1 MAQFS
6 LIVTII
12 GLICV
17 FFPFTT
23 NATEH
28 PVYQRPK
35 EEQEQSNSQVYIVH
49 CEFPDG
55 DRGTRYQ
62 DLESWYLS
70 FLPATTS
77 DSAREAPRLIY
88 SYRNVLTGF
97 AAKLSPDDLKQME
110 KMEGFISARPE
121 RVLDLYTTHST
132 SFLGLHQNMGFWN
145 DSNYGK
151 GVIIGVIDSGIFP
164 DHPSFSD
171 DGMPPPPAKWKGKCE
186 FNVTKCNNKLI
197 GARYFR
203 SSGNGTPWDEN
214 GHGTHTASTAAGR
227 FVPGANIFGNANGTA
242 VGVAPLAHIAVYKVC
257 AAVTCSES
265 DTLAAMDM
273 AISDGVDVLSL
284 SLGKLTNNFYEDN
297 IALGAFSAMEKGIFV
312 SCAAGNSG
320 PSSSSTSNEA
330 PWILT
335 VGASTIDR
343 KIKATA
349 VLGNN
354 QELDGE
360 SAYQPSDFPPTLLPL
375 AYPGNNASNLNAKYC
390 TPASL
395 NNTNVVGKI
404 VLCEVGITTRVDKGK
419 AVKAAGGA
427 AMILMNTKAIANTTL
442 AEAHVLPVTHV
453 SYADG
458 LKIKEYINSTL
469 IPTATIAFKGTRIGD
484 DRAPVVAGFSSRGP
498 NFASPGILKPD
509 IIGPGVNIL
518 AAWHISLENK
528 TNTNSRF
535 NMISGTS
542 MSCPHLSGVAALL
555 KSAHPDWSP
564 AAIKSAIMTTADV
577 LNLRSNLIEDETY
590 LPADVFATGA
600 GHVNPSK
607 ANDPG
612 LVYDIKTSDYLPYLC
627 GLNYTDRQVGIILQR
642 KANCSEITSILEGE
656 LNYPSFSIKVTG
668 NSTAQVYSR
677 TVTNV
682 GQAYSTYRVE
692 IGSPPGLDVK
702 VEPTTLVFSEVKQKL
717 SYQVTLTPLAT
728 IPNSTF
734 SQGSLR
740 WISEK
745 HIVRSPIA
753 VRFLSF

>member
-1 MAQFS
+1 MAQS
-6 LIVTII
+6 RVILTII

-17 FFPFTT
+17 FFSFTA

-28 PVYQRPK
+28 PVYQRPN
-35 EEQEQSNSQVYIVH
+35 EEEQSNSQVYIVH
-49 CEFPDG
+49 CEYPDG
-55 DRGTRYQ
+55 DRGSTRYQ
-62 DLESWYLS
+62 DLDSWYLS

-77 DSAREAPRLIY
+77 DSTREAPRLIY

-97 AAKLSPDDLKQME
+97 AAKLSPEDLKKME
-110 KMEGFISARPE
+110 KMDGFIS
-121 RVLDLYTTHST
+121 
-132 SFLGLHQNMGFWN
+132 NMGFWN
-145 DSNYGK
+145 GSNYGK

-164 DHPSFSD
+164 DHPSFND

-197 GARYFR
+197 GARYFQ

-242 VGVAPLAHIAVYKVC
+242 VGVAPLAHVAVYKVC
-257 AAVTCSES
+257 VAVTCSES

-273 AISDGVDVLSL
+273 AIEDGVDVLSL
-284 SLGKLTNNFYEDN
+284 SLGRLTNNFYEDN
-297 IALGAFSAMEKGIFV
+297 IALGAFSAMQKGIVV

-320 PSSSSTSNEA
+320 PSRSSTSNEA

-343 KIKATA
+343 KIKAIV

-354 QELDGE
+354 QEFDGE
-360 SAYQPSDFPPTLLPL
+360 SAFQPSDFPPTLLPL
-375 AYPGNNASNLNAKYC
+375 AYPGGNASDVNAKYC
-390 TPASL
+390 TTNSL
-395 NNTNVVGKI
+395 NNTDIMGKV

-419 AVKAAGGA
+419 AVKSAGGA
-427 AMILMNTKAIANTTL
+427 AMILMNTEAMANTTL

-458 LKIKEYINSTL
+458 LKIEEYINSTL
-469 IPTATIAFKGTRIGD
+469 IPTATIAFKGTIIGD

-498 NFASPGILKPD
+498 NYASPGILKPD

-518 AAWHISLENK
+518 AAWHISLENN
-528 TNTNSRF
+528 TNTNSTF

-555 KSAHPDWSP
+555 RSVHPDWSP

-590 LPADVFATGA
+590 LPADVLATGA

-612 LVYDIKTSDYLPYLC
+612 LIYDIEPSDYIRYLC
-627 GLNYTDRQVGIILQR
+627 GLNYTDRQVGTFLQR
-642 KANCSEITSILEGE
+642 KANCSEITSILEGQ
-656 LNYPSFSIKVTG
+656 LNYPSFSIRVRV

-692 IGSPPGLDVK
+692 IDSPPGLDVK

-717 SYQVTLTPLAT
+717 SYQVTFTPLAT
-728 IPNSTF
+728 IPNTTF
-734 SQGSLR
+734 NQGSLR

-745 HIVRSPIA
+745 HIVRSPMA
-753 VRFLSF
+753 VRFSFF

>member
-1 MAQFS
+1 MAQFR

-12 GLICV
+12 GLIGV
-17 FFPFTT
+17 FFSFTT

-28 PVYQRPK
+28 PVYQRPN
-35 EEQEQSNSQVYIVH
+35 EEEQSNSQVYIVH

-55 DRGTRYQ
+55 DRSTRYQ
-62 DLESWYLS
+62 DLDSWYLS

-97 AAKLSPDDLKQME
+97 AAKLSPDDLKEME

-121 RVLDLYTTHST
+121 RLLDLYTTHSIN
-132 SFLGLHQNMGFWN
+132 FLGLHQSMGFWN

-151 GVIIGVIDSGIFP
+151 GVIIGVIDTGIFP

-197 GARYFR
+197 GARYFQ

-242 VGVAPLAHIAVYKVC
+242 VGVAPLAHVAVYKVC

-273 AISDGVDVLSL
+273 AIEDGVDVLSL
-284 SLGKLTNNFYEDN
+284 SLGRLTNNFYQDN
-297 IALGAFSAMEKGIFV
+297 IALGAFSAMQKGIFV

-320 PSSSSTSNEA
+320 PFSSSTSNEA

-354 QELDGE
+354 QEFDGE
-360 SAYQPSDFPPTLLPL
+360 SAFQPSDFPPIQLTL
-375 AYPGNNASNLNAKYC
+375 AYPGINASDFDAKYC
-390 TPASL
+390 TPDSL
-395 NNTNVVGKI
+395 NNTNVMGKI

-427 AMILMNTKAIANTTL
+427 AMILMNTKAMANTTM

-458 LKIKEYINSTL
+458 LKIIEYINSTL
-469 IPTATIAFKGTRIGD
+469 IPTATIIFKGTIIGD
-484 DRAPVVAGFSSRGP
+484 DRSPVVAGFSSRGP
-498 NFASPGILKPD
+498 NYASPGILKPD

-518 AAWHISLENK
+518 AAWHISLENN
-528 TNTNSRF
+528 TNTNSTF

-555 KSAHPDWSP
+555 KSVHPDWSP

-577 LNLRSNLIEDETY
+577 LNLKSNLIEDETY

-612 LVYDIKTSDYLPYLC
+612 LIYDIEPSDYVRYLC
-627 GLNYTDRQVGIILQR
+627 GLNYTDRQVGIFLQS
-642 KANCSEITSILEGE
+642 KANCSEITSILEGQ
-656 LNYPSFSIKVTG
+656 LNYPSFSIRVRV

-682 GQAYSTYRVE
+682 GEAYSTYKVE
-692 IGSPPGLDVK
+692 IDSPPGLDVK

-717 SYQVTLTPLAT
+717 IYQVTFTPLASR
-728 IPNSTF
+728 PNTTF
-734 SQGSLR
+734 NQGSLR

-753 VRFLSF
+753 VRFSFF

>member
-1 MAQFS
+1 MS
-6 LIVTII
+6 
-12 GLICV
+12 
-17 FFPFTT
+17 
-23 NATEH
+23 
-28 PVYQRPK
+28 
-35 EEQEQSNSQVYIVH
+35 S
-49 CEFPDG
+49 
-55 DRGTRYQ
+55 RYQ

-77 DSAREAPRLIY
+77 DSDREAPRLIY

-97 AAKLSPDDLKQME
+97 AAKLSLEDLKEME
-110 KMEGFISARPE
+110 KMEGFVSARPE
-121 RVLDLYTTHST
+121 GLLDLYTTHSVN
-132 SFLGLHQNMGFWN
+132 FMGLNQNMGFWN

-151 GVIIGVIDSGIFP
+151 GVIIGIIDTGIFP

-186 FNVTKCNNKLI
+186 FNVTKCNNKII
-197 GARYFR
+197 GASFFH
-203 SSGNGTPWDEN
+203 NTENDPWDEN

-227 FVPGANIFGNANGTA
+227 FVPGANIFGNANGTT
-242 VGVAPLAHIAVYKVC
+242 VGVAPLAHVAVYK
-257 AAVTCSES
+257 ACSALGCFGS
-265 DTLAAMDM
+265 DVLAAMDM
-273 AISDGVDVLSL
+273 AIEDGVDVLSI
-284 SLGKLTNNFYEDN
+284 SLGFRFNEFYEDN

-320 PSSSSTSNEA
+320 PYSFSTSNEA

-354 QELDGE
+354 QEFDGE
-360 SAYQPSDFPPTLLPL
+360 SAFQPSDFPPTLLPL
-375 AYPGNNASNLNAKYC
+375 IYPGTNASDILAQYC
-390 TPASL
+390 HPTSL
-395 NNTNVVGKI
+395 NNTNVMGKI
-404 VLCEVGITTRVDKGK
+404 VLCEVGITTGVDKGI

-427 AMILMNTKAIANTTL
+427 AMIIMNQKSWANTTL

-453 SYADG
+453 TYADG
-458 LKIKEYINSTL
+458 LKIQEYINSTTT
-469 IPTATIAFKGTRIGD
+469 PTATIVFKGTIIGD

-498 NFASPGILKPD
+498 SYASPRILKPD

-518 AAWHISLENK
+518 AAWPISLENN
-528 TNTNSRF
+528 TNTNSTF

-555 KSAHPDWSP
+555 KSVHPDWSP

-577 LNLRSNLIEDETY
+577 LNLGSNLIEDETN

-612 LVYDIKTSDYLPYLC
+612 LIYDIEPFDYLPYLC
-627 GLNYTDRQVGIILQR
+627 GLNYTNRQVTVIVQR
-642 KANCSEITSILEGE
+642 KVNCSEITSILEGQ
-656 LNYPSFSIKVTG
+656 LNYPSFSIQVRS
-668 NSTAQVYSR
+668 NSGAQVYSR

-682 GQAYSTYRVE
+682 GQANSTYRVD
-692 IGSPPGLDVK
+692 IDSPRGLDVK

-717 SYQVTLTPLAT
+717 SYQVTFTPFA
-728 IPNSTF
+728 IPSTTYT
-734 SQGSLR
+734 QGSLR

-753 VRFLSF
+753 VRFSDFL